1 MYTRSKD
8 HRIGYELYI
17 FVTSCRGHDKLKR
30 LPFFFFFVLPFF
42 FSKKF
47 FLLRF
52 FSFFINLKFKFFL
65 HYPQSETNSLILER
79 SEDPL
84 RIIIRVKINRA
95 SLCPFRVASSGT
107 RTNSRVQLERN
118 AYITIPYIIFR
129 FYKFISPPQPYPENQ
144 SSNFLIVSN
153 LSR

>member
-1 MYTRSKD
+1 M
-8 HRIGYELYI
+8 
-17 FVTSCRGHDKLKR
+17 KR

>member
-30 LPFFFFFVLPFF
+30 LPFFLFFVLPFF